1 MSQTVVS
8 SRILSYEAAGQIRQ
22 AGMQLIEHDFIEK
35 RFTDPPDLSELKL
48 LPHVVLTSVAGVLA
62 FINVLNKHGLNKD
75 KFQIYCIEQETCAE
89 ALRQGLRV
97 IGTAA
102 TASLLADVIIT
113 HRTVRA
119 LTFVCSNIRRNE
131 LPEKL
136 READRTVHEW
146 KGYSVTANPMRI
158 QEGRFLLFFSP
169 SGIDSFRLL
178 NAPENFEAVCIGETT
193 AAHARLGGF
202 TKVYCSDKS
211 TVESVVSKVIEVFS
225 NQI

>member
-1 MSQTVVS
+1 MSLTVVS
-8 SRILSYEAAGQIRQ
+8 TRLLPSEAADKIRQ
-22 AGMQLIEHDFIEK
+22 LGLDLIEHDFIEK
-35 RFTDPPDLSELKL
+35 RFTDAPDLTELKL

-62 FINVLNKHGLNKD
+62 FINVVNKHGLNKD

-97 IGTAA
+97 IGTAG

-113 HRTVRA
+113 HRSVRA
-119 LTFVCSNIRRNE
+119 VTFVCSNIRRDV

-136 READRTVHEW
+136 RAADRTVHEW
-146 KGYSVTANPMRI
+146 KGYSVTANPLRVN
-158 QEGRFLLFFSP
+158 EGPFLLFFSP

-178 NAPENFEAVCIGETT
+178 NTPENFEVVCIGETT
-193 AAHARLGGF
+193 AAHARLRGF

-211 TVESVVSKVIEVFS
+211 TVESVVSKVIEVSS

>member
-1 MSQTVVS
+1 MSLTVVS
-8 SRILSYEAAGQIRQ
+8 TRLLPTEAADKIRQ
-22 AGMQLIEHDFIEK
+22 MGLDLIEHDFIEK
-35 RFTDPPDLSELKL
+35 RFTDAPDLTELRL
-48 LPHVVLTSVAGVLA
+48 LSHVVLTSVAGVLA
-62 FINVLNKHGLNKD
+62 FINVVNKHGLNKD

-97 IGTAA
+97 IGTAG

-113 HRTVRA
+113 HRSVRA
-119 LTFVCSNIRRNE
+119 VTFVCSNIRRDE

-136 READRTVHEW
+136 RAADRTVHEW
-146 KGYSVTANPMRI
+146 KGYSVTANPLRVK
-158 QEGRFLLFFSP
+158 EGPFLLFFSP

-178 NAPENFEAVCIGETT
+178 NTPENFEAVCIGETT
-193 AAHARLGGF
+193 AAHARLRGF

-211 TVESVVSKVIEVFS
+211 TVESVVSKVIEVSS